1 MKPAS
6 APMSGTRRMNEITVS
21 RGPTAEIVRNREMGE
36 ETEIV
41 ARITRSE
48 AITAAIVKNVGIA
61 IPIRIG
67 GTIAQTAG
75 TAEKSG
81 ARRLRKTERGVGI
94 EDATAQTEAE
104 ETESARN
111 NPRALFASAIMIDFI
126 RRIQPC
132 NLPGILQFPDRS
144 ADAWSCSRSPHMER

>member
-1 MKPAS
+1 
-6 APMSGTRRMNEITVS
+6 MSGTRRMNEITVS
-21 RGPTAEIVRNREMGE
+21 RGPTAEIVRNREMDA
-36 ETEIV
+36 ETESAV
-41 ARITRSE
+41 KITRSRV
-48 AITAAIVKNVGIA
+48 ITAAMVRNTEITVSRKT
-61 IPIRIG
+61 G
-67 GTIAQTAG
+67 GTIVPTAG

-132 NLPGILQFPDRS
+132 NLPGI
-144 ADAWSCSRSPHMER
+144 